1 MADPATNAL
10 RANLQNAAIALVL
23 VHAVGT
29 LGYYLIAEGKAT
41 VFDAFYM
48 TFITVATIGY
58 AEVIDL
64 SHGWGGR
71 VFTVAIGLVGIGYVW
86 VMFSPLLNFEWVFCG
101 ADRVKGGPRGMR
113 PGAAH
118 P

>member
-41 VFDAFYM
+41 VFDAFYS
-48 TFITVATIGY
+48 
-58 AEVIDL
+58 L
-64 SHGWGGR
+64 S
-71 VFTVAIGLVGIGYVW
+71 
-86 VMFSPLLNFEWVFCG
+86 
-101 ADRVKGGPRGMR
+101 
-113 PGAAH
+113 
-118 P
+118 